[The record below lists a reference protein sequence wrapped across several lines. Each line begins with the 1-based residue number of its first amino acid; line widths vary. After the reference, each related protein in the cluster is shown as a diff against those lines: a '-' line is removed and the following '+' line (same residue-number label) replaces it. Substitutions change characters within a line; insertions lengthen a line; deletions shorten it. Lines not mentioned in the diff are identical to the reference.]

1 MPRLAARVTTGG
13 LTLNVPSDSEGKRRD
28 LVETTLQ
35 DGVAIIEVNNPPV
48 NALSEGV
55 PEGIASAIEAANADA
70 NVRAIVLL
78 GAGKTFVA
86 GADIKQ
92 LEEMAWGKGAGAP
105 NMHDLLKRI
114 EDCSK
119 PVVMAIHGTAL
130 GGGMELAM
138 AGHYRVAVKEAQ
150 LGQPEV
156 NLGIIPGAEGTQRL
170 PRLAGVEKAIEMC
183 VSGKPVKSD
192 DALAAGIIDEIVQG
206 DLKAAAAEFARRMAA
221 EERPHR
227 KTRERTAQVKA
238 GGTLQEALAAGREQA
253 RKTKRNLIA
262 PLKALEA
269 IEAAVSLPFDQGCAR
284 ERKLFQEC
292 VESEQC
298 RALIHAFFAERGVA
312 KIPGI
317 GKETIVSPVERI
329 AIVGAGT
336 MGGGIAMACANA
348 GIPVLLKESRRDALD
363 AGMAAIRR
371 NYDVSVKRGRFT
383 PEAVADR
390 IAKIHPQLDYA
401 GFETADLVIEAV
413 FENMETKKQVFSELG
428 VHTKAGCFLASNT
441 STLDIDEIASVTQ
454 HPENVVGLHFFSPAN
469 VMRLL
474 EIVRGRATK
483 KEVIATALAVAK
495 RLSKV
500 GVVVKN
506 CPSFVGNRMMFPYM
520 YEAQFLVEEGATP
533 QQVDGALT
541 RFGMAMGIFEVD
553 DMAGIDVAWR
563 VRKELGH
570 FSDPGVRKPLV
581 ADKLCEMGRYGQKT
595 GKGWYLY
602 GEDRKPAPDPAV
614 LNLIRESAREAGIAQ
629 REFTDEE
636 IVERSLYG
644 LINEGARILEEGC
657 AQRAADIDVIYINGY
672 GFPAWRGGPMFYADT
687 VGLRRIYD
695 RISQFE
701 RELGARWKPAPL
713 LRRLATEGKSF
724 REYDAEQNT

>member
-1 MPRLAARVTTGG
+1 MNVADKSVEGRGELVRTTF
-13 LTLNVPSDSEGKRRD
+13 E
-28 LVETTLQ
+28 
-35 DGVAIIEVNNPPV
+35 DGVAVIEVNNPPV
-48 NALSEGV
+48 NALGEGV
-55 PEGIASAIEAANADA
+55 PQEIARAIETADA
-70 NVRAIVLL
+70 DASVRAIVLM
-78 GAGKTFVA
+78 GSGKTFVA

-92 LEEMAWGKGAGAP
+92 LEDMAWGKGARAP
-105 NMHDLLKRI
+105 NMHNLLRRI

-138 AGHYRVAVKEAQ
+138 AGHYRVAVKDAQ

-183 VSGKPVKSD
+183 VSGKAVKAED
-192 DALAAGIIDEIVQG
+192 VLAAGIIDAIVQH
-206 DLKAAAAEFARRMAA
+206 DLRAEAAAFARRMAA
-221 EERPHR
+221 EVRPHR
-227 KTRERTAQVKA
+227 KTRELPVRVKPH
-238 GGTLQEALAAGREQA
+238 GTLQEALAAGRELA

-262 PLKALEA
+262 PVKAIQA
-269 IEAAVSLPFDQGCAR
+269 IEAAASLPFEEGCAR
-284 ERKLFQEC
+284 ERQLFQEC
-292 VESEQC
+292 VESQQC

-317 GKETIVSPVERI
+317 GKDTAVAPIERI

-348 GIPVLLKESRRDALD
+348 GIPVLLKESRQDALD

-371 NYDVSVKRGRFT
+371 NYDASVKRGRFT
-383 PEAVADR
+383 PDGVSER
-390 IAKIHPQLDYA
+390 IARIHPQLDYA
-401 GFETADLVIEAV
+401 GFETANLVIEAV
-413 FENMETKKQVFSELG
+413 FENMETKKHVFSELTAR
-428 VHTKAGCFLASNT
+428 TKPDCILASNT
-441 STLDIDEIASVTQ
+441 STLDIDEIAGVTR

-483 KEVIATALAVAK
+483 KETLATALALAK

-506 CPSFVGNRMMFPYM
+506 GPAFVGNRMFFPYM

-541 RFGMAMGIFEVD
+541 QFGMAMGIFEVD

-563 VRKELGH
+563 VRRELGH
-570 FSDPGVRKPLV
+570 FSEPGARKPLV

-602 GEDRKPAPDPAV
+602 GEDRKPAVDPEV
-614 LNLIRESAREAGIAQ
+614 LRLIREAARAAGIAQ
-629 REFTDEE
+629 REFSDEE

-644 LINEGARILEEGC
+644 LINEGARILEEGG

-687 VGLRRIYD
+687 LGLRRIYD
-695 RISQFE
+695 RVCQFE
-701 RELGARWKPAPL
+701 KELGQRWKPAPL
-713 LRRLATEGKSF
+713 LQRVAAEGKSF
-724 REYDAEQNT
+724 SEYDAQKNI

>member
-1 MPRLAARVTTGG
+1 M
-13 LTLNVPSDSEGKRRD
+13 NVADNSAEGRGE
-28 LVETTLQ
+28 LVRTTLQ
-35 DGVAIIEVNNPPV
+35 DGVALIEVNNPPV
-48 NALSEGV
+48 NALGAGV
-55 PEGIASAIEAANADA
+55 PEGIARAIETADA
-70 NVRAIVLL
+70 DAGVRSIVLM

-92 LEEMAWGKGAGAP
+92 LEDMAWGKGAGAP
-105 NMHDLLKRI
+105 SMHDLFKRI

-138 AGHYRVAVKEAQ
+138 AGHYRVAVKDAQ

-183 VSGKPVKSD
+183 VSGKPVKAD
-192 DALAAGIIDEIVQG
+192 DALAAGIIDAIVQG
-206 DLKAAAAEFARRMAA
+206 DLRIEAAAFARRMVAVGP
-221 EERPHR
+221 PHR
-227 KTRERTAQVKA
+227 KTRELTVHVKA
-238 GGTLQEALAAGREQA
+238 HGTLQEALAAGRELA
-253 RKTKRNLIA
+253 RKTKRNLTA
-262 PLKALEA
+262 PLKAIEA
-269 IEAAVSLPFDQGCAR
+269 IEAAASLPFEEGCAR
-284 ERKLFQEC
+284 ERQLFQEC
-292 VESEQC
+292 VESQQC

-312 KIPGI
+312 KVPGI
-317 GKETIVSPVERI
+317 GKDTAVAPLERI

-348 GIPVLLKESRRDALD
+348 GIPVLLKESRQDALD
-363 AGMAAIRR
+363 AGVAAIRR
-371 NYDVSVKRGRFT
+371 NYDASVKRGRFT
-383 PEAVADR
+383 LEGVAER
-390 IAKIHPQLDYA
+390 MARIHPQLDYA

-413 FENMETKKQVFSELG
+413 FENMETKKQVFSELTTR
-428 VHTKAGCFLASNT
+428 TKPDCILASNT
-441 STLDIDEIASVTQ
+441 STLDIDEIAGVTG

-483 KEVIATALAVAK
+483 KETLATALALAK

-506 CPSFVGNRMMFPYM
+506 GPAFVGNRMMFPYM

-533 QQVDGALT
+533 QQVDRALT
-541 RFGMAMGIFEVD
+541 QFGMAMGIFEVD

-563 VRKELGH
+563 VRRELGH
-570 FSDPGVRKPLV
+570 FSEPGARKPLV

-602 GEDRKPAPDPAV
+602 GEDRKPAPDPEV
-614 LNLIRESAREAGIAQ
+614 LRLIRESAREAGIAQ
-629 REFTDEE
+629 REFSDEE

-644 LINEGARILEEGC
+644 LINEGARILQEGG

-695 RISQFE
+695 RICQFE
-701 RELGARWKPAPL
+701 RELGQRWKPAPL
-713 LRRLATEGKSF
+713 LQRLAAEGKSF
-724 REYDAEQNT
+724 REYDAEQNI